1 MHKWPGMSA
10 KQSEKKVCIIISKA
24 ICNSCCKS
32 RKHIFFTTS
41 CFVQLH
47 SSLEYQK
54 YENGQDYVVVSL
66 YFLWFAANEQDKM
79 AKWEC
84 SVYIIWNVPNNAH

>member
-1 MHKWPGMSA
+1 MCKCPNDPVCLPNRVR
-10 KQSEKKVCIIISKA
+10 KKVCIIISKA

-66 YFLWFAANEQDKM
+66 YFLWFVANEQDKM
-79 AKWEC
+79 AK
-84 SVYIIWNVPNNAH
+84 